1 MSCSDG
7 RGNGAPAPTSP
18 GAGGQPVEVALAD
31 GVTGVCQAREEA
43 KADPRAAKA
52 TYDVRARAAVD
63 RTARALQPSYSRQA
77 STLNRAAERVDA
89 DLTADPPG
97 ASLVDNLG
105 LLAGAMRESLA
116 RLGIVTR
123 ACET

>member
-1 MSCSDG
+1 MG
-7 RGNGAPAPTSP
+7 
-18 GAGGQPVEVALAD
+18 VASLAD
-31 GVTGVCQAREEA
+31 GVTGLCQARQEA

-63 RTARALQPSYSRQA
+63 STARALQPSYSRQA
-77 STLNRAAERVDA
+77 STLTRAAERVDA